1 MGLTRRQFLGSS
13 ASAVIV
19 AGTMARGKVFGA
31 NERVRVGIVGIN
43 GRGGSHIEGFIKAEG
58 SEVAGLCDC
67 DQKVLDSRVQSVE
80 RITKKAP
87 KAYADM
93 RAMFDDKDIDAVS
106 FATPNHW
113 HALGTVWGC
122 QAGKDVYVEK
132 PVSHELWEGRKVV
145 EAAAKYKR
153 IVQHGTQA
161 RSEVGWIRAME
172 RIREGVIGE
181 IYMARALCY
190 KNRNSIGEAPFEDPP
205 AHLDWNLWQGPAQA
219 RKFCKNYVHYNWHWF
234 WAYGNGDIGN
244 QGVHQMDIATWG
256 MPKGLPVK
264 VHSTGG
270 RYTYDDQGETPNTQV
285 ATFTYGDGKMLVF
298 EVRGRSTNKESGLG
312 VGNLFYGSEG
322 YMAGQRFYD
331 KKGNEIKDEKAE
343 PKESWGTG
351 NNWQNFVNSVR
362 SRKQDHPHGNAEQA
376 HIGCAHVHLAN
387 TSYRLGTSLE
397 FDPNKEQCIGNRK
410 ANDMLK
416 RNYRKEFAIPEKV

>member
-13 ASAVIV
+13 VSAVIV

-31 NERVRVGIVGIN
+31 NERVRVGVVGIN
-43 GRGGSHIEGFIKAEG
+43 GRGGSHIDGFIKAEG
-58 SEVAGLCDC
+58 SEVAALCDC
-67 DQKVLDSRVQSVE
+67 DKKVLDSRVQSVQDV
-80 RITKKAP
+80 TQKAP
-87 KAYADM
+87 KAYVDM
-93 RAMFDDKDIDAVS
+93 REMFDDKDIDAIS

-113 HALGTVWGC
+113 HALGTVWAC

-132 PVSHELWEGRKVV
+132 PVSHDLWEGRKVV

-161 RSEVGWIRAME
+161 RSEVGWIRAIE
-172 RIREGVIGE
+172 RIQEGVIGE

-205 AHLDWNLWQGPAQA
+205 AHLDWNLWQGPAQE
-219 RKFCKNYVHYNWHWF
+219 RKFCKNYVPYNWHWF

-256 MPKGLPVK
+256 MPNGLPVK
-264 VHSTGG
+264 IHSTGG
-270 RYTYDDQGETPNTQV
+270 RYTYHDQGETPNTQV

-298 EVRGRSTNKESGLG
+298 EVRGRSTNDESGLK

-322 YMAGQRFYD
+322 YMAGQHFYD

-343 PKESWGTG
+343 QKESWGTG
-351 NNWQNFVNSVR
+351 NCWQNFVNSVR
-362 SRKQDHPHGNAEQA
+362 SRKQDHPHGNATQA
-376 HIGCAHVHLAN
+376 HIGCAHVHMAN
-387 TSYRLGTSLE
+387 ISYRLGTSLE
-397 FDPNKEQCIGNRK
+397 FDPKKEQCVGNSK